1 MMLTNPEIGMIQLTT
16 FIGVILLGFPIAFTL
31 NGTRCTTR

>member
-1 MMLTNPEIGMIQLTT
+1 MGAYQGPDVLPS
-16 FIGVILLGFPIAFTL
+16 AFTL